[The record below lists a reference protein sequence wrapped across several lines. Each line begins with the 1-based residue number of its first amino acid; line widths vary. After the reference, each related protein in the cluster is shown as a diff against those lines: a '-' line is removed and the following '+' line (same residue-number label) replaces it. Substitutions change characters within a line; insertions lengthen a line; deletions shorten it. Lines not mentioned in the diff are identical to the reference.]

1 MLLDHGF
8 GRSPQQLDIAHSV
21 SDRPLEHL
29 SSRRATGN
37 EEGSSHGCVN
47 LGVVRPSGTIL
58 KRAYVPSFLFGVYW
72 GLCNSN

>member
-1 MLLDHGF
+1 F
-8 GRSPQQLDIAHSV
+8 PYISCAVTNVIWYIWPSV
-21 SDRPLEHL
+21 LEHL